1 MGDIQ
6 PVKGEKVRNMGGN
19 PAFKGDNILF
29 MGVRQNLR
37 AKKKVYGR

>member
-6 PVKGEKVRNMGGN
+6 PVKGEKVRDMGGN
-19 PAFKGDNILF
+19 PVFKGDNTLF

-37 AKKKVYGR
+37 AKKKAYGR